1 MCYTFIHINKLN
13 DGYLWFSATSYLMV
27 YYTFYNNNINQLT
40 FGFAFRQFLKYIHS
54 IFHGFLILYFC
65 FNVNKLI

>member
-13 DGYLWFSATSYLMV
+13 DGYLWFRFSATSYLMV

-40 FGFAFRQFLKYIHS
+40 FGFAFRQFLN
-54 IFHGFLILYFC
+54 IFIVFFTGF
-65 FNVNKLI
+65 